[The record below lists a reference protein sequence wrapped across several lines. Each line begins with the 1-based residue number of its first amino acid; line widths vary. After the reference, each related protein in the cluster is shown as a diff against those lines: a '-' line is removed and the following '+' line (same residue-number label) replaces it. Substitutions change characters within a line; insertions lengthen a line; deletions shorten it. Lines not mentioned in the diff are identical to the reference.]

1 MILLSLPFV
10 TKPGVKWTFID
21 ALFTSVSAVSVT
33 GLSVVTISDT
43 FTTAGI
49 IILALILQLG
59 GLGIMALGTFVWIIT
74 GKRLV
79 CREED
84 SLWQTIIKGIYQVL

>member
-1 MILLSLPFV
+1 MDIYRC
-10 TKPGVKWTFID
+10 T
-21 ALFTSVSAVSVT
+21 FTSVSAVSVT

-74 GKRLV
+74 GKKIGLQRRRLIMA
-79 CREED
+79 D
-84 SLWQTIIKGIYQVL
+84 HNQGIYQVL

>member
-1 MILLSLPFV
+1 MDIYRC
-10 TKPGVKWTFID
+10 
-21 ALFTSVSAVSVT
+21 AFTSVSAVSVT
-33 GLSVVTISDT
+33 GLSVITISDT

-49 IILALILQLG
+49 IVLALILQL

-79 CREED
+79 CKEED
-84 SLWQTIIKGIYQVL
+84 